1 MSAQEDRLLSHDSET
16 PSGPAWWL
24 GLIAGG
30 GVLTFGFIGL
40 MTNSAQTRP
49 GNMVKWVVGGLIAH
63 DAIVAPAVVAIS
75 FLLARL
81 LPAAVRGGIQATLAV
96 CAVLV
101 VMSYP
106 VLKAVGRD
114 PNNPSLLPLDYPRN
128 LAIVLAIVLVGGVTL
143 TLLRAARRRRPTATS
158 D

>member
-16 PSGPAWWL
+16 PSGPAWWI
-24 GLIAGG
+24 GLIVGG

-49 GNMVKWVVGGLIAH
+49 GNMVKWVLGGLIAH
-63 DAIVAPAVVAIS
+63 DAIVAPAVVAVS

-81 LPAAVRGGIQATLAV
+81 LPAAIRGGIQATLAV

-106 VLKAVGRD
+106 VLNAAGRD
-114 PNNPSLLPLDYPRN
+114 PNNPSLLPHDYPRN
-128 LAIVLAIVLVGGVTL
+128 LAIVLAAILAGGIVVTI
-143 TLLRAARRRRPTATS
+143 TRAARARTDRSRAE
-158 D
+158 

>member
-1 MSAQEDRLLSHDSET
+1 MSAQEDRLLGHDSET

-24 GLIAGG
+24 GLIVGG

-49 GNMVKWVVGGLIAH
+49 GNMVKWVLGGLIAH
-63 DAIVAPAVVAIS
+63 DAIVAPAVVIAS

-81 LPAAVRGGIQATLAV
+81 LPAAIRGGIQATLAV

-106 VLKAVGRD
+106 VLNAAGRD
-114 PNNPSLLPLDYPRN
+114 PNNPSLLPHDYPRN
-128 LAIVLAIVLVGGVTL
+128 LAIVLAIVLVGGVAL
-143 TLLRAARRRRPTATS
+143 TLLRAARRRRGAAAAN
-158 D
+158 